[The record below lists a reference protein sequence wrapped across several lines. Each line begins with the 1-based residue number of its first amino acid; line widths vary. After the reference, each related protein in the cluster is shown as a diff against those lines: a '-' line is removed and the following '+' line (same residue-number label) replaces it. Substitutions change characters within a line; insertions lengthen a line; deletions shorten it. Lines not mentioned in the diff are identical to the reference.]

1 MRSRRLVPNWGHEQ
15 SHPAPWDTHIIDQGL
30 RAVTLLSAGLLARRF
45 PEFGFGHKPK
55 FTGHWHCTGGI
66 FADVMEFACGR
77 DHIVGRRPHGGS
89 SELPEADAEN
99 ILGVS
104 R

>member
-1 MRSRRLVPNWGHEQ
+1 
-15 SHPAPWDTHIIDQGL
+15 
-30 RAVTLLSAGLLARRF
+30 VTLLGGTLGAQITC
-45 PEFGFGHKPK
+45 FGSGHKPK

-66 FADVMEFACGR
+66 FADIMEFACGR
-77 DHIVGRRPHGGS
+77 DHIVGRRPRGGS

-99 ILGVS
+99 IIGVS

>member
-1 MRSRRLVPNWGHEQ
+1 M
-15 SHPAPWDTHIIDQGL
+15 
-30 RAVTLLSAGLLARRF
+30 TLLGGTLCAQLAQ
-45 PEFGFGHKPK
+45 FGSWHKPK

-66 FADVMEFACGR
+66 FAHVMEFACGR

-89 SELPEADAEN
+89 SELREAYAEN
-99 ILGVS
+99 IIGLG

>member
-1 MRSRRLVPNWGHEQ
+1 M
-15 SHPAPWDTHIIDQGL
+15 
-30 RAVTLLSAGLLARRF
+30 TLLGGTLGAQLAQ
-45 PEFGFGHKPK
+45 FGSWHKPK

-66 FADVMEFACGR
+66 FAHVMEFACGR

-89 SELPEADAEN
+89 SELPEAYAEN
-99 ILGVS
+99 IIGLG